1 MRSSDDGRPGMVA
14 KCIFALIVIVG
25 VATLAIGIY
34 AMRRESPPAR
44 GSQALPAQAAEQAGQ
59 LPRPAVPAP

>member
-14 KCIFALIVIVG
+14 KCIFALVVIVA

-34 AMRRESPPAR
+34 AMRQESPPAR
-44 GSQALPAQAAEQAGQ
+44 GSQALPAQAAEQAG
-59 LPRPAVPAP
+59 AVPKSPAPPD